1 MAQRT
6 VCLCDG
12 KYIGIESIYT
22 VINGEKINIPEKL
35 QELRVK
41 SRNNELFCP
50 CGCGANLTLVAGEKN
65 KKEQHF
71 RMMEGTYKNECR
83 AVIENETSIDSK
95 ITLRCW
101 LDDKLKTDD
110 IDMRV
115 PINFIDDTNRKYEF
129 SFLSRTKNVAISYNY
144 NRANLSD
151 EKFDILEINSEG
163 IQLVYIVDIMNG
175 GCTGQYP
182 ESLMKIQS
190 RQGYCLFLEM
200 KEKFYSDAKMHVVFY
215 AQDVNG
221 LWQEI
226 KVIDGQLSDYK
237 IAENGHLYF
246 KDKLVSSLSDAKKQ
260 EFRNLMQTEK
270 VRYEEEKKR
279 QEEEQKRIREE
290 LEKQKEEEMLR
301 QEKEKVERKHRE
313 DDFFRNLAE
322 NFTQQETR
330 VLDADGNR
338 WIKCEYCGL
347 IDKESEFVSYGGL
360 GHKNL
365 GICRACSSK
374 SELQKM
380 PVVSVT
386 ENNPIPIKYDE
397 SICPVC
403 GAKLVLRTAKKG
415 NNAGNQFLGCSA
427 FPKCRYTKNT

>member
-1 MAQRT
+1 M
-6 VCLCDG
+6 
-12 KYIGIESIYT
+12 
-22 VINGEKINIPEKL
+22 
-35 QELRVK
+35 
-41 SRNNELFCP
+41 
-50 CGCGANLTLVAGEKN
+50 
-65 KKEQHF
+65 
-71 RMMEGTYKNECR
+71 
-83 AVIENETSIDSK
+83 
-95 ITLRCW
+95 
-101 LDDKLKTDD
+101 
-110 IDMRV
+110 
-115 PINFIDDTNRKYEF
+115 
-129 SFLSRTKNVAISYNY
+129 
-144 NRANLSD
+144 SD

-215 AQDVNG
+215 AQDING

-301 QEKEKVERKHRE
+301 QEKEKVERKHR
-313 DDFFRNLAE
+313 FQFC
-322 NFTQQETR
+322 
-330 VLDADGNR
+330 
-338 WIKCEYCGL
+338 K
-347 IDKESEFVSYGGL
+347 SY
-360 GHKNL
+360 
-365 GICRACSSK
+365 A
-374 SELQKM
+374 
-380 PVVSVT
+380 
-386 ENNPIPIKYDE
+386 
-397 SICPVC
+397 
-403 GAKLVLRTAKKG
+403 A
-415 NNAGNQFLGCSA
+415 
-427 FPKCRYTKNT
+427 